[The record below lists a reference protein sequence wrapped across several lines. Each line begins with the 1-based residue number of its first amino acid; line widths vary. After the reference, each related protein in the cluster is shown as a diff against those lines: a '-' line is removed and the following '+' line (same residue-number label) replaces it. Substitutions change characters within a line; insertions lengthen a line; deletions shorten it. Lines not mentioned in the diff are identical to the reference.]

1 VEREQSERPAK
12 SLRNPRTASAK
23 SRNLRTAGR
32 DKYADLAHASRV
44 PEFHAEQF
52 LHLAGLSHKSALI
65 AWGAFY
71 FKTRSHKEWKPPRRE
86 SVGARSDPY
95 GPARVNVYD
104 ASDTLVSSSFTE
116 TTNFC
121 WVTGLVPNT
130 EYRYEVIVK
139 GEPWGVDRHPALDAD
154 PSSVRGGAGN
164 LYLRERI
171 ASDEASGRA
180 SVDPGLFYRF
190 RYGRDVPR
198 FTPSGEE
205 ITGPIM
211 LQL

>member
-1 VEREQSERPAK
+1 
-12 SLRNPRTASAK
+12 
-23 SRNLRTAGR
+23 
-32 DKYADLAHASRV
+32 V
-44 PEFHAEQF
+44 PEFHAEPY

-139 GEPWGVDRHPALDAD
+139 GEPWGVDERWDWMRGSDQGLVHRHPALDAD
-154 PSSVRGGAGN
+154 PSSVRGGAGDATC
-164 LYLRERI
+164 LRAVRRPDDRHDWRQHLRR
-171 ASDEASGRA
+171 APHPRHSGWRH
-180 SVDPGLFYRF
+180 R
-190 RYGRDVPR
+190 
-198 FTPSGEE
+198 
-205 ITGPIM
+205 
-211 LQL
+211 